1 MEAGLPSDDKGPQIL
16 AIMWSLFSVS
26 TSMVL
31 VRLWIRSHL
40 TKQLGWDD
48 AFIVLALACG
58 CVNTALL
65 TVAVF
70 AGLGRRQVYLEKSQL
85 IQIFKYTWLS
95 QPFHI
100 MCINWGK
107 VSAMLFIIRIIERAK
122 HQVRYFYAAIAFL
135 TVVNT
140 GCVGIIV
147 GQCRPPD
154 AFWNPLIKGK
164 CWKPSVL
171 KNYTFFQSA
180 CSALSDLVLAAY
192 PIFVVSRLQMPR
204 RIKIAI
210 TSVLLLGLVA
220 FAGAV
225 IKASYLPQLTDR
237 SDYPWKTADLIT
249 WAVVEQYLVII
260 AACVP
265 TLGPLIKYI
274 RRGISSGGDR
284 ASSYRL
290 YCKKVKSWSHSTPRT
305 TLSTATA
312 GSAPGAAALGKTKKF
327 FSGMYGGSSATAG
340 NSYSL
345 SVYDSGRKQQQ
356 GEAHSSREAIIG
368 PSEDQGDAITK
379 VTEVH
384 VRADNQSNTEQSW
397 EQRIKPWES
406 RSPV

>member
-171 KNYTFFQSA
+171 KNYTFFQSVLHPRFSIP
-180 CSALSDLVLAAY
+180 SAIGLLTLATMLKN
-192 PIFVVSRLQMPR
+192 S
-204 RIKIAI
+204 
-210 TSVLLLGLVA
+210 A

>member
-1 MEAGLPSDDKGPQIL
+1 MEAGLPSDDKGSQIL

-107 VSAMLFIIRIIERAK
+107 VSAMLLIIRIIERAK

-171 KNYTFFQSA
+171 KNYTFFQSVLHPRISIP
-180 CSALSDLVLAAY
+180 SAIGLRDLLTFATMLKN
-192 PIFVVSRLQMPR
+192 S
-204 RIKIAI
+204 
-210 TSVLLLGLVA
+210 A

-274 RRGISSGGDR
+274 RQGISSGGDR

-305 TLSTATA
+305 TLSTATT

-327 FSGMYGGSSATAG
+327 FSGMYSGSSATAG

-356 GEAHSSREAIIG
+356 SEAHSSREAIIG

-397 EQRIKPWES
+397 EQRITPWES